1 MLRVLSIGLGLV
13 FSFTILIIVFK
24 FILGAKDCVEGAKA
38 RLLEIVNDLESQVE
52 LKCVI
57 PQKHH
62 RAILGAKGAN
72 VQQVTSKFQ
81 VQIKFPERAREADPQ
96 AEPMVNGNSE
106 HEPAAEPA
114 AETGDNACDIILIT
128 GKKES
133 AEGARDELLV
143 SVTKN

>member
-1 MLRVLSIGLGLV
+1 M
-13 FSFTILIIVFK
+13 
-24 FILGAKDCVEGAKA
+24 
-38 RLLEIVNDLESQVE
+38 E

-143 SVTKN
+143 SGTKN